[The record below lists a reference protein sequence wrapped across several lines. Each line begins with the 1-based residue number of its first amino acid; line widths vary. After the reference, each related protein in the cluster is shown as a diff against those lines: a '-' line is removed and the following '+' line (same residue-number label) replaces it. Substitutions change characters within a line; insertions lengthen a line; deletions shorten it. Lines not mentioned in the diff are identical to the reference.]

1 MVVGAVLLTPRG
13 DVRATEQACAPP
25 PPLLC
30 QGRPGQLPWSHLS
43 PGLGT
48 SSPEPPGFGPHF
60 VYTLLVR
67 LSSDVA

>member
-1 MVVGAVLLTPRG
+1 MAGAVLLTPG
-13 DVRATEQACAPP
+13 GVYEQLSKHVPP
-25 PPLLC
+25 HPLLLC
-30 QGRPGQLPWSHLS
+30 QGRPGQSPWSHLS